1 VCGELGELMVS
12 RRRLRLCVGVLSAG
26 LLLAGCSGDGGGGGD
41 GAAKPTDSKPA
52 DSKPAGSDPSGSP
65 QAAASGDT
73 RSGPPPSDSPSAT
86 GLDFTPDPGRAP
98 KTRAEALRLARAI
111 AAAPARWGPGFV
123 KRTPYESDPA
133 FRPVLDA
140 NCVWQRGPL
149 PSTVLATLT
158 RYSELPAEDGKGPIR
173 VAGIVTV
180 HRTVKDADWEMAA
193 TLEEALRCPDQQ
205 LRQGERITGLASQ
218 GADYGV
224 LGNLTAE
231 DMLTEGGKY
240 YSDELGGP
248 HHYYW
253 SQSRM
258 GQVTVAAVGK
268 GSEGRSTDEVN
279 TALLQGAGA
288 MVSAVESELG
298 ADDQ

>member
-1 VCGELGELMVS
+1 MVS
-12 RRRLRLCVGVLSAG
+12 RRRVRLCVGVLSAG
-26 LLLAGCSGDGGGGGD
+26 LLVAGCSGGGGD
-41 GAAKPTDSKPA
+41 GTAT
-52 DSKPAGSDPSGSP
+52 PAGSGSTGSSTGSKSP
-65 QAAASGDT
+65 TASADT
-73 RSGPPPSDSPSAT
+73 RSSPTPSVSPSPSPSPSAT
-86 GLDFTPDPGRAP
+86 GLDFTPDPDRAP
-98 KTRAEALRLARAI
+98 KSSAEALRLARAV

-123 KRTPYESDPA
+123 RRTPYESDPA

-173 VAGIVTV
+173 VAAVVTV

-248 HHYYW
+248 YHYYW

-268 GSEGRSTDEVN
+268 GSEGRSMEEVN

>member
-1 VCGELGELMVS
+1 MY
-12 RRRLRLCVGVLSAG
+12 RRRVRLCVGVLATG
-26 LLLAGCSGDGGGGGD
+26 LILAGCSGGGGD
-41 GAAKPTDSKPA
+41 GTA
-52 DSKPAGSDPSGSP
+52 KPAGSGSTGSKDPT
-65 QAAASGDT
+65 ASGDA
-73 RSGPPPSDSPSAT
+73 RSSPAPSPSAT
-86 GLDFTPDPGRAP
+86 GLDFTPDPDRAP

-123 KRTPYESDPA
+123 KRSPYESDPA
-133 FRPVLDA
+133 FQPVLDA

-173 VAGIVTV
+173 MAGIVTV
-180 HRTVKDADWEMAA
+180 HRTAKDADWEMAG

-205 LRQGERITGLASQ
+205 LRQGERITGLGSQ
-218 GADYGV
+218 GAEYG
-224 LGNLTAE
+224 LMGNLTAE

-248 HHYYW
+248 YHYYW
-253 SQSRM
+253 TQSRM

-268 GSEGRSTDEVN
+268 GSKGRSADEVN

-288 MVSAVESELG
+288 MVSAVETELG
-298 ADDQ
+298 ADQ